1 MTRYHPLVS
10 LVARVLSSIIFFV
23 AGAGKLMDWSGTEAV
38 MSSHG
43 LPAVPLLLT
52 LTIIIELIGGLAL
65 LFGWHTRL
73 VALILFLYMIP
84 VTLMMHDFWSYTGQV
99 RQTQMVNFLK
109 NLAIMG
115 GLLEFFAVGAYS
127 LSMDAARYRRGW
139 GRFWPWARR
148 PL

>member
-1 MTRYHPLVS
+1 
-10 LVARVLSSIIFFV
+10 VLLSIIFIV
-23 AGAGKLMDWSGTEAV
+23 AGAGNLMDWSGTAAV
-38 MSSHG
+38 MSNQG
-43 LPAVPLLLT
+43 LPAVPILLT
-52 LTIIIELIGGLAL
+52 LTIIIELLGGLAL
-65 LFGWHTRL
+65 LIGWHTRL

-84 VTLMMHDFWSYTGQV
+84 VTLMFHDFWSASGQV
-99 RQTQMVNFLK
+99 RREQMINFLK